1 MKLIFDS
8 ATEYFDFLD
17 MQMQAFGGVRQVQG
31 PNAELPTTVV
41 SKLAVE
47 IDGSEFAASVR
58 KELGID
64 QPGDIDNVQTPPG
77 DTPETTVLTADKP
90 KRTRKPKAPDAAMA
104 EQPPKA
110 WPFPRQGE
118 WAAQPQQSE
127 QPAPVTIQSPT
138 AEQKAEFAADAAKH
152 AGQIDPAKLAE
163 RVAALGV
170 VDPAKHLTAAR
181 MFIAR
186 HLLPAY
192 HQVQRDAGLPD
203 DIISYTDEQ
212 RTTHMAAMEVF
223 NEAHP
228 SE

>member
-8 ATEYFDFLD
+8 ATEYFEFLE
-17 MQMQAFGGVRQVQG
+17 MQQRAFGQPFRLVDSDIYAETAERLKDPMVDAQFDQKPDVTDPEEAAKNTGGVPSGQ
-31 PNAELPTTVV
+31 
-41 SKLAVE
+41 
-47 IDGSEFAASVR
+47 D
-58 KELGID
+58 
-64 QPGDIDNVQTPPG
+64 
-77 DTPETTVLTADKP
+77 ADKP
-90 KRTRKPKAPDAAMA
+90 KRTRKPKAPDAVMA

-110 WPFPRQGE
+110 WPFGAPGE
-118 WAAQPQQSE
+118 GQAVQQDQPQQTE
-127 QPAPVTIQSPT
+127 QPAPVTIQAPT

-163 RVAALGV
+163 RVATLGV

-186 HLLPAY
+186 HQLPAY

-212 RTTHMAAMEVF
+212 RTTHMAAMELF
-223 NEAHP
+223 NEAQP
-228 SE
+228 G

>member
-31 PNAELPTTVV
+31 PNAELPTNVV

-47 IDGSEFAASVR
+47 IDASEFAANVR

-64 QPGDIDNVQTPPG
+64 QPGDIDNIQTPPG

-90 KRTRKPKAPDAAMA
+90 RRTRKPKAPDAAMA
-104 EQPPKA
+104 EQPGNK
-110 WPFPRQGE
+110 WPDSPTLGE
-118 WAAQPQQSE
+118 MQAEAAAQGLNVSE
-127 QPAPVTIQSPT
+127 GSTG
-138 AEQKAEFAADAAKH
+138 EQMVQAAHTLLTQAAQDARAVHAQFAADAVKH

-186 HLLPAY
+186 HQLPAY

-203 DIISYTDEQ
+203 DIISYTD
-212 RTTHMAAMEVF
+212 
-223 NEAHP
+223 
-228 SE
+228 